1 VQRFL
6 EKEKSMANMREE
18 DRVLGR
24 LGARLLEPEELKQ
37 VTGGVHTNVC
47 SFNPLTNT
55 LDGECA

>member
-1 VQRFL
+1 
-6 EKEKSMANMREE
+6 MTNMREE

-24 LGARLLEPEELKQ
+24 LGARILQPEELKL

-55 LDGECA
+55 FDGECAPQ